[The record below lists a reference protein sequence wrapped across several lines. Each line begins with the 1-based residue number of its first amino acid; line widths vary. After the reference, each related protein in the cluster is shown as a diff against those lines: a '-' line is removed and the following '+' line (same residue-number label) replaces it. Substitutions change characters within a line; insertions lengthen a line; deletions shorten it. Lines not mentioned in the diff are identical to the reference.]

1 MLIPKVLGWKGGWR
15 GTLNTI
21 MTHPQQTAT
30 VCIFKWCHLT
40 LLSLHSSLTSL
51 VLHPSEWSSWG
62 HPVVLDC
69 YLQLFQQP
77 RCDPEDKWIWKQ
89 NCLDRPVQECG
100 FHFFFSSLSFFFPGE
115 SLQWWRSAQR
125 RPQGSNMLPSSCES
139 EGRERTAAWT
149 SWTRLPCWSQ
159 PRQTRMWWHC
169 MRSTK
174 PPLKS
179 SSFWSGK
186 IFFIFFYLPW

>member
-1 MLIPKVLGWKGGWR
+1 
-15 GTLNTI
+15 

-100 FHFFFSSLSFFFPGE
+100 FHFFFSPPFLFFSQGKVCSGEEVHREGHREAICCQVPAKAKEGRGLPHGHHERDCRAGVSQGKPVCGGTAWGLRNHLWNHPRFGVVRFFLFFFTC
-115 SLQWWRSAQR
+115 LD
-125 RPQGSNMLPSSCES
+125 N
-139 EGRERTAAWT
+139 
-149 SWTRLPCWSQ
+149 
-159 PRQTRMWWHC
+159 
-169 MRSTK
+169 
-174 PPLKS
+174 LK
-179 SSFWSGK
+179 
-186 IFFIFFYLPW
+186 